1 MSLATATTSSN
12 NPDTLDVLL
21 KKAKA
26 ICTVNGESLDFIKSR
41 KGQQVITHRK
51 YILKPK
57 RRKISGQGTI
67 YSGGSIENE
76 LAFASQDTKV
86 DVNTIIDQWKYTG
99 DPLKKQ
105 IIAINDFI
113 NIKLN
118 VFEDLA
124 RIQNDYESLIE
135 VYLRVLV
142 DQPESRAAVIVVLEN
157 VEILQVAIGEIHEQ
171 IIDKRND
178 IEGNEVIESF
188 VSLFS
193 KGIQKI
199 WDSGVKFSMNL
210 SEITEGKD
218 TEIAEFKDV
227 TKISC
232 KHTLTTTGSILWIE
246 PCIIDDAPYLISS
259 SGGKDKK
266 VQLWNMRDFS
276 HAGTFIGNEVYIFSL
291 AFFNHNGIDM
301 LAGGGIDGKI
311 LLWDVTTKSI
321 MHTLS
326 DHTKQVCGLQIY
338 ENKDKRMYLIS
349 GSEDGKLIVWDLCT
363 FSAAK
368 TVECE
373 MGEIN
378 TINLFSKNDQDYI
391 AVGTDEG
398 VGIWC
403 LNNYTKVVELDA
415 SHEYCLLAL
424 TYYEGILMLA
434 GGAGNGQVTIWNLDD
449 YQPMETYTHHKG
461 TIWGLEWITSNENI
475 CLVSGAS
482 DGYMK
487 VWDME
492 GKAIIS
498 TTNIES
504 GMNSVHAMER
514 NGIGC
519 ILTGD
524 DRGNI
529 KVWEESLSSSLRN

>member
-41 KGQQVITHRK
+41 KGQQVITDRK
-51 YILKPK
+51 YVLKPK
-57 RRKISGQGTI
+57 RRKISGQGII

-76 LAFASQDTKV
+76 LSFASQDTKV

-118 VFEDLA
+118 VFEDLV

-188 VSLFS
+188 VNTFS

-199 WDSGVKFSMNL
+199 RDSGVKFSMDV

-218 TEIAEFKDV
+218 KEIAEFKGV

-232 KHTLTTTGSILWIE
+232 KHTISMEYIIRIE
-246 PCIIDDAPYLISS
+246 PCIIDAAPYFISS

-266 VQLWNMRDFS
+266 VQLWNMRDFR
-276 HAGTFIGNEVYIFSL
+276 HAGTFIGNEVSIYSL
-291 AFFNHNGIDM
+291 VFFNHNGINM
-301 LAGGGIDGKI
+301 LAGGGKDGKI
-311 LLWDVTTKSI
+311 LLWDLSTKTI

-326 DHTKQVCGLQIY
+326 GHTKYIYGLQIY

-349 GSEDGKLIVWDLCT
+349 GSLDGMLIVWDLCT
-363 FSAAK
+363 FTAAK
-368 TVECE
+368 TVECG
-373 MGEIN
+373 MNKIRA
-378 TINLFSKNDQDYI
+378 IKLFSKNDQDYI
-391 AVGTDEG
+391 AVGALKG

-403 LNNYTKVVELDA
+403 LNNYTKVVDLDA
-415 SHEYCLLAL
+415 GHWYSSLAL